1 MQSFWIPAQFF
12 PAHFMQIAKHPPPCG
27 ERMLAFLLYRM
38 GCAVGVDVFVVCAAV
53 DGKLRINSVG
63 IAGIKGSVVHKI
75 GMI

>member
-1 MQSFWIPAQFF
+1 
-12 PAHFMQIAKHPPPCG
+12 
-27 ERMLAFLLYRM
+27 MLAFLLYRM